1 MLLPIQI
8 LHKLGSK
15 DSIFPKAFE
24 NNNMHFF
31 LEGGWAG
38 WSAKQSVLWAI
49 PKKSLQTVIVACSCL
64 ATIKART
71 QGK

>member
-24 NNNMHFF
+24 NNNMYFF
-31 LEGGWAG
+31 LEMEGGGGGGGRVECKTECVVGDSKVVIANCNCC
-38 WSAKQSVLWAI
+38 
-49 PKKSLQTVIVACSCL
+49 LQL
-64 ATIKART
+64 L
-71 QGK
+71 GYH

>member
-1 MLLPIQI
+1 MLFSIQI

-31 LEGGWAG
+31 LEVGGG
-38 WSAKQSVLWAI
+38 GVECKQSVSGFSTIALLLVVAVFYN
-49 PKKSLQTVIVACSCL
+49 KKILSFIM
-64 ATIKART
+64 
-71 QGK
+71 

>member
-1 MLLPIQI
+1 MLFSIQI

-31 LEGGWAG
+31 LEGGG
-38 WSAKQSVLWAI
+38 GGVGEWSAKQSVSDFSTIALLLVVAVFYN
-49 PKKSLQTVIVACSCL
+49 KKILSFIM
-64 ATIKART
+64 
-71 QGK
+71 